1 MKNYDLN
8 GKPYN
13 RVLFVFVML
22 LGSFTMSIS
31 QSSIST
37 AYPTLMQFFGI
48 DASTVQWLT
57 TGFMLIMCVMMPV
70 SPWLLNNIKFKQLFL
85 MILAIFDVGT
95 LIVVLAP
102 NFAIMMLGRALE
114 AVAVGILFPSYQS
127 VLLYITPEEKRGSTM
142 GYAGLIMGS
151 ALACGPILSAIVLH
165 FSAWKGLFIVFM
177 VIISILFIIS
187 LYAIKD
193 VMPQK
198 ESHLDITSVIMS
210 FGLIGI
216 LYVVNM
222 IGKANIDLTLALIIL
237 IVSILMIVVFVFRQF
252 KIKQPLLQLRVLK
265 SFNYDLSIGLTG
277 ASYIALIVV
286 TVIFPLYYQNVLGVS
301 KTISGLALAPGAI
314 LLSLLNPITGKLA
327 DKIGFK
333 RVMLIG
339 MIMILIGWGTLS
351 IVGATISLV
360 PMMIL
365 AALIEGGNA
374 FVMMPAVTMGANSL
388 PNEFISDGTA
398 VVSTFRQILGS
409 TGVLVA
415 TLILSNVMTN
425 NISSGMS
432 HALAQQSGY
441 HVVFI
446 TFFIIEIIGL
456 IMALM
461 LRNTKKAK

>member
-1 MKNYDLN
+1 MKNYDLH
-8 GKPYN
+8 GKPYS
-13 RVLFVFVML
+13 RVLFVFIML

-95 LIVVLAP
+95 LIVILAP

-165 FSAWKGLFIVFM
+165 FSAWRGLFIVFM
-177 VIISILFIIS
+177 VIISILFVIS

-198 ESHLDITSVIMS
+198 ESHLDITSVVMS

-237 IVSILMIVVFVFRQF
+237 IVSVLMIAVFVFRQF

-388 PNEFISDGTA
+388 PDEFISDGTA

-425 NISSGMS
+425 NLSSGMG
-432 HALAQQSGY
+432 HVLAQQSGY

-461 LRNTKKAK
+461 LKNTKKAK

>member
-13 RVLFVFVML
+13 RVLFVFIML

-95 LIVVLAP
+95 LIVVVAP
-102 NFAIMMLGRALE
+102 NFSIMMLGRALE

-165 FSAWKGLFIVFM
+165 FSAWRGLFIVFM
-177 VIISILFIIS
+177 VIISILFVIS

-222 IGKANIDLTLALIIL
+222 IGKADIDLTLALIVL
-237 IVSILMIVVFVFRQF
+237 IVSILMIVIFVFRQF

-339 MIMILIGWGTLS
+339 MVMILIGWGTLS

-425 NISSGMS
+425 NISNGMS

-446 TFFIIEIIGL
+446 TFFVIEIIGL
-456 IMALM
+456 VMALM
-461 LRNTKKAK
+461 LKNTKKVK

>member
-13 RVLFVFVML
+13 RVLFVFIML

-95 LIVVLAP
+95 LIVVVAP
-102 NFAIMMLGRALE
+102 NFSIMMLGRALE

-165 FSAWKGLFIVFM
+165 FSAWRGLFIVFM
-177 VIISILFIIS
+177 VIISILFVIS

-222 IGKANIDLTLALIIL
+222 IGKANIDLTLALIVL
-237 IVSILMIVVFVFRQF
+237 IVSILMIVIFVFRQF

-339 MIMILIGWGTLS
+339 MVMILIGWGTLS
-351 IVGATISLV
+351 IIGATISLV

-425 NISSGMS
+425 NISNGMS

-446 TFFIIEIIGL
+446 TFFVIEIIGL
-456 IMALM
+456 VMALM
-461 LRNTKKAK
+461 LKNTKKVK

>member
-13 RVLFVFVML
+13 RVLFVFIML

-95 LIVVLAP
+95 LIVVVAP
-102 NFAIMMLGRALE
+102 NFSIMMLGRALE

-165 FSAWKGLFIVFM
+165 FSAWRGLFIVFM
-177 VIISILFIIS
+177 VIISILFVIS

-222 IGKANIDLTLALIIL
+222 IGKANIDLTLALIVL
-237 IVSILMIVVFVFRQF
+237 IVSILMIVIFVFRQF

-339 MIMILIGWGTLS
+339 MVMILIGWGTLS

-425 NISSGMS
+425 NISNGMS

-446 TFFIIEIIGL
+446 TFFVIEIIGL
-456 IMALM
+456 VMALM
-461 LRNTKKAK
+461 LKNTKKVK

>member
-13 RVLFVFVML
+13 RVLFVFIML

-102 NFAIMMLGRALE
+102 NFSIMMLGRVLE

-165 FSAWKGLFIVFM
+165 FSAWKGLFVVFM
-177 VIISILFIIS
+177 AIISVLFIIS

-425 NISSGMS
+425 NLSNGMN

-461 LRNTKKAK
+461 LKNTKKAK

>member
-1 MKNYDLN
+1 
-8 GKPYN
+8 
-13 RVLFVFVML
+13 ML

-95 LIVVLAP
+95 LIVVIAP
-102 NFAIMMLGRALE
+102 NFSIMMLGRALE

-127 VLLYITPEEKRGSTM
+127 VLLYITPEAKRGSTM

-151 ALACGPILSAIVLH
+151 ALACGPILSAVVLH
-165 FSAWKGLFIVFM
+165 FSAWRGLFIVFM
-177 VIISILFIIS
+177 VIISILFVIS

-193 VMPQK
+193 VMPQR

-222 IGKANIDLTLALIIL
+222 IGKANIDLTIALTIL

-351 IVGATISLV
+351 VVGATINLV

-425 NISSGMS
+425 NLSSGMS
-432 HALAQQSGY
+432 HTLAQQSGY

-446 TFFIIEIIGL
+446 TFFIIEVIGL

-461 LRNTKKAK
+461 LKNTKKEK

>member
-165 FSAWKGLFIVFM
+165 FSAWKGLFVVFM
-177 VIISILFIIS
+177 AIISVLFIIS

-237 IVSILMIVVFVFRQF
+237 VVSILMIAVFVFRQF